1 MGSLSEPRFRA
12 GRVRGLGRVGSF
24 ARIAVLAAALV
35 FAAAQQMRLPVFDPE
50 LDREG
55 IELEAELTAKYGII
69 EEAPAYEDLVGE

>member
-1 MGSLSEPRFRA
+1 MGSLSDPRFRA

-24 ARIAVLAAALV
+24 ARIAVL
-35 FAAAQQMRLPVFDPE
+35 AAAQQMRLPVFDPE